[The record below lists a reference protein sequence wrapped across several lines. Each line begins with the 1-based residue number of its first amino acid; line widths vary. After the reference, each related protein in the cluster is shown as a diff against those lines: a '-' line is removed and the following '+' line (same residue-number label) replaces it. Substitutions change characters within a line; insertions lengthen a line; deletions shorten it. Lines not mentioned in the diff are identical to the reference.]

1 MYIFLKSKKKT
12 KNLYFFEIQKNVYFF
27 VCCFVIRVT
36 ITIEF
41 WASTLSPTNA
51 VSLNSAIYTH
61 CCATNVLS
69 FIDATVIYAANSF
82 IDATVTYAAN

>member
-1 MYIFLKSKKKT
+1 MYT
-12 KNLYFFEIQKNVYFF
+12 F

-61 CCATNVLS
+61 CCAANVLS

-82 IDATVTYAAN
+82 IDTTVIYAAKSFIDATVTYAAN